1 MAMGWSLLSFWGLAA
16 EDKPT
21 EFSCIHV
28 CIHFITTGYG
38 SALVNW
44 LLGVCGSHEAAVVV

>member
-1 MAMGWSLLSFWGLAA
+1 MGWSLLSFWGLAA

-44 LLGVCGSHEAAVVV
+44 LLGVLW